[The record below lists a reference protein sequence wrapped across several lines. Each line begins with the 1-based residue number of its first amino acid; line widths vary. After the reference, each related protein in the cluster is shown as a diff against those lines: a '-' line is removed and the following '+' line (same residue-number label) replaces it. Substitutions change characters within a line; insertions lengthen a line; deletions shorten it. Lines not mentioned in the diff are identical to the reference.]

1 MGVSLLAGYEN
12 NEVKSKPLYGV
23 LIPFGEKRPSS
34 QAANFVSA
42 EFSGKGDVI
51 VKVNCTFGW
60 KLEGF
65 SWKDLGFE
73 AVESE
78 DE

>member
-1 MGVSLLAGYEN
+1 M
-12 NEVKSKPLYGV
+12 KSKPLYGV
-23 LIPFGEKRPSS
+23 LIPFGEKRPSP
-34 QAANFVSA
+34 QAGNFVSA

-73 AVESE
+73 SKELNNE
-78 DE
+78 